1 VQKVIRHNL
10 AIDVILW
17 AALLQDPQRFGQML
31 VQRHGFVAQFA
42 DEQVLLL
49 DLFLKRQCT
58 LELLLRAGE
67 CGLGDFGGGFGGL
80 DLFAELVDLGFVL

>member
-10 AIDVILW
+10 TIDVILW

-31 VQRHGFVAQFA
+31 VQRYGFVAQFT

-58 LELLLRAGE
+58 LELFLRVGE
-67 CGLGDFGGGFGGL
+67 CGLGGFCGGFGSF